1 MAQPGLVAP
10 QPCRSRPAAAR
21 GPAGDKGG
29 TEQPRPPAP
38 HSTQRSRADLQRGQ
52 GPSPWSQHPPSALPA
67 PQRDRAV
74 VGHKPRPA
82 RSLDPC
88 REPDLFTPFQRAG
101 CVSGTAP
108 ASPSWRRRQ
117 DLGAEH
123 RKPRLPPRSTRR
135 RGWRGERR
143 GWEGGKRVA
152 AAHFHSKRAKGTP
165 SHRPPGS
172 CIPHP
177 TRSQENVWGCLQH
190 EFGPTGV
197 GSRVQQSHDSAGR
210 QRRPPP
216 APGSR

>member
-10 QPCRSRPAAAR
+10 QPCRSRAAAAR

-29 TEQPRPPAP
+29 MEQPCPPAP
-38 HSTQRSRADLQRGQ
+38 HTTQRGRADLQRGQ
-52 GPSPWSQHPPSALPA
+52 GPSPWSQHLPSALPA

-117 DLGAEH
+117 RQDLGAEH
-123 RKPRLPPRSTRR
+123 RKPRLPPRSACR
-135 RGWRGERR
+135 RGWRGER
-143 GWEGGKRVA
+143 GGCKGGKRVA
-152 AAHFHSKRAKGTP
+152 AAHFHSKRTKSTP
-165 SHRPPGS
+165 SHQLLHPP
-172 CIPHP
+172 PHIH
-177 TRSQENVWGCLQH
+177 SSWENVWGRL
-190 EFGPTGV
+190 
-197 GSRVQQSHDSAGR
+197 
-210 QRRPPP
+210 
-216 APGSR
+216 